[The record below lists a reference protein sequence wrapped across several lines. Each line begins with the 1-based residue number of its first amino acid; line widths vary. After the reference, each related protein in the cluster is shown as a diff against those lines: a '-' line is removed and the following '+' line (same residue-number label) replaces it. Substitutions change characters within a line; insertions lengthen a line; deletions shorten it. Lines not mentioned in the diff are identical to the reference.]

1 MIAKTGKFA
10 SCLTS
15 PTHPGLY
22 LHWDDMVWN
31 MFGEV
36 SEVNVTVA
44 EMCKEREDLT
54 VMIFPGKIK
63 CISSVYLTVFVCSS
77 FHNPSNQ

>member
-1 MIAKTGKFA
+1 MIAKTGKFD

-15 PTHPGLY
+15 PRHPGLY

-54 VMIFPGKIK
+54 VMIFPGKIRIN
-63 CISSVYLTVFVCSS
+63 CSLYLFK
-77 FHNPSNQ
+77 